1 MSELLVWREKIQEIY
16 AKHSI
21 LFDKA
26 AQLILAFVA
35 FFSINKNIGVIA
47 SLASPVI
54 SVALAI
60 VCTLL
65 PPVFTALAAAALV
78 LVHMFGISMGIMAVT
93 AVVFCIM
100 FASYCQFTPKRA
112 LIILL
117 TPIAYMLHVPYVV
130 SVVCGLIFG
139 PVISIPIVFGTVIY
153 YMISFMKNSA
163 SAISSADG
171 IMSEMTLFIKSVFM
185 NKEMWIACAAVVACV
200 CIVYAI
206 RRLSIE
212 YAWSIA
218 IVAGA
223 LVNVIAFVIGS
234 VVMNVS
240 VTYSNLFIGNAA
252 AVLVGLVVQFFLFNV
267 DYSRTE
273 MIQFE
278 DDEYYYYVKAVPK
291 LTISAPD
298 KVVKHIS
305 ERSTEP
311 KRKSTEKR
319 TNLKEE
325 EKSTEQILLEKS
337 LQEELE
343 FQNIIDK
350 ELEGK

>member
-26 AQLILAFVA
+26 AQFILAFVT
-35 FFSINKNIGVIA
+35 FFSINKDIGVIT

-54 SVALAI
+54 SIALAI
-60 VCTLL
+60 VCTIL

-78 LVHMFGISMGIMAVT
+78 LVHMFGISMGIMAVA

-100 FASYCQFTPKRA
+100 FAFYCQFTPKRA
-112 LIILL
+112 LVILI
-117 TPIAYMLHVPYVV
+117 TPIAYMLHVPYAV
-130 SVVCGLIFG
+130 SVVCGLVFG
-139 PVISIPIVFGTVIY
+139 PVIAVPVVFGTVIY
-153 YMISFMKNSA
+153 YMLSFMKNSA

-171 IMSEMTLFIKSVFM
+171 IMGEMTLFIKSVFM
-185 NKEMWIACAAVVACV
+185 NKEMWVASAAVVACV
-200 CIVYAI
+200 CVVYAI

-218 IVAGA
+218 IVVGA
-223 LVNVIAFVIGS
+223 LVNIIAFVMGS
-234 VVMNVS
+234 VIMNVS
-240 VTYSNLFIGNAA
+240 VTYSNLFVGNVVAI
-252 AVLVGLVVQFFLFNV
+252 LIGLVVQFFLFNV

-291 LTISAPD
+291 LTISTPD

-305 ERSTEP
+305 GGSAEP
-311 KRKSTEKR
+311 RRKSVEKN
-319 TNLKEE
+319 TNVKE

-350 ELEGK
+350 ELEGN